1 MSEDN
6 TKLGFSYSVALHLGV
21 TIAAIVSVF
30 VSSLWQKDEIE
41 PPKPFELVEPPPEQ
55 PLQENPQP
63 EPAPQITQ
71 PKVEDLDP
79 LDPLDL
85 PEPQPEPEPA
95 PQKTEPE
102 PQPEPEPK
110 PAPKPKPKPKPAP
123 QKVSYADFIKENPKT
138 NRRTQTRTTTHRN
151 VVAPKIEAVTTAT
164 QKIASARTGS
174 QQSNAALANAKQ
186 AYLQLIHFTAKRNWV
201 APESTAGMTFSAR
214 IAFNLSRS
222 GAISNVRII
231 QSSGNADFDKSVVAV
246 LNYITLPPP
255 PEGLGE
261 TITLTFETEL

>member
-79 LDPLDL
+79 LDL
-85 PEPQPEPEPA
+85 PEPQPEPE
-95 PQKTEPE
+95 
-102 PQPEPEPK
+102 

-123 QKVSYADFIKENPKT
+123 KKVSYADFIKENPKT
-138 NRRTQTRTTTHRN
+138 NRRTQTRTTTRRN

-246 LNYITLPPP
+246 FNYITLPPP